1 MCIRDRHWIE
11 RFPVRAGSYALILQN
26 QNEKTIQA
34 GGAGSFVFKKGLYVY
49 FGSAKGPGGIRAR
62 VTRHL
67 RLEKKLHWHVDYL
80 IRSMPV
86 VAVGWRIAEER
97 YECLWSRRAVEQ
109 WGAEVPALGLGAS
122 DCREKC
128 PAHLLYL
135 SGGEEDLAYLWQ
147 EMEIWKLG

>member
-1 MCIRDRHWIE
+1 
-11 RFPVRAGSYALILQN
+11 
-26 QNEKTIQA
+26 
-34 GGAGSFVFKKGLYVY
+34 
-49 FGSAKGPGGIRAR
+49 
-62 VTRHL
+62 L